1 MSLKLLMRLRP
12 GYVSLRPSETEV
24 PDNTNG
30 TPAGCVEAQVAH
42 GMSLPLDARKV
53 EAQLQ
58 MADRTP
64 PAMIYAR

>member
-1 MSLKLLMRLRP
+1 MKLLMRLRP

-24 PDNTNG
+24 LDNARETL
-30 TPAGCVEAQVAH
+30 AGCVEAQVAH

-53 EAQLQ
+53 EAQPQ